1 MLPSLEFLIKLQ
13 HLETQIA
20 EAKAAIAAHP
30 QRIADA
36 DARLGAARST
46 LDSAKKRLTDNQE
59 ARRALEKDVA
69 LYQGRLSKFRDQQ
82 ASVKT
87 NREYQA
93 LGHEIETAQQEMA
106 AAEERVIERMVEA
119 DTVGADVKAA
129 EATFAA
135 QQKQVDAEKKSLD
148 RRSRSGVEAALARAT
163 ERRAEILKGLEPRLV
178 ALFEQV
184 ARVRKGTAV
193 TTATRDGLC
202 SACHVRLRPQVFQQV
217 RTNEQIIQ
225 CDSCQRILYYVPPPP
240 PDRAAGRPHR
250 PGVTRRAT

>member
-1 MLPSLEFLIKLQ
+1 MLPSLESLIKLQ
-13 HLETQIA
+13 HIEAQIA
-20 EAKAAIAAHP
+20 DAKAAIAAHP
-30 QRIADA
+30 QRIAHA
-36 DARLGAARST
+36 DARLSAAQAT

-59 ARRALEKDVA
+59 ARRNLEKDVA
-69 LYQGRLSKFRDQQ
+69 LYQGRLSKYRDQQ

-119 DTVGADVKAA
+119 DSVGADVKAA

-148 RRSRSGVEAALARAT
+148 EDLIQDQAALARAT

-217 RTNEQIIQ
+217 RTNDEIIQ

-240 PDRAAGRPHR
+240 PVEQAVVRTGPA
-250 PGVTRRAT
+250 